1 MFPKENQACTHTGRY
16 MVHVQHYAKIQ
27 RTMRTLKVERSIR
40 WRKKRQRVSYLE
52 TPSLIPPHPSTCT
65 QVSDL
70 TLLGY
75 WPFPKVPS
83 IVASPGGPSFFAPSF
98 NKLLLP
104 LFPLP
109 STDRKAAALSFSD
122 VHHSALNVI
131 HKLKLW
137 KMHKTTKKAK
147 HSQNRFEGIR
157 KTAIINNVGTRGVSL
172 RNHSTLSKFPD
183 VQGGQAITFNSW
195 RI

>member
-1 MFPKENQACTHTGRY
+1 MEHDTDCASRRTCKIINFSPFGSVSKGEPSLHAQRKIYGPRTALCQDPEDHENTH
-16 MVHVQHYAKIQ
+16 
-27 RTMRTLKVERSIR
+27 KVKRSTH

-109 STDRKAAALSFSD
+109 STDRKAAALGFSD

-131 HKLKLW
+131 HKLK
-137 KMHKTTKKAK
+137 
-147 HSQNRFEGIR
+147 Q
-157 KTAIINNVGTRGVSL
+157 
-172 RNHSTLSKFPD
+172 
-183 VQGGQAITFNSW
+183 
-195 RI
+195 